1 VKLFARWRVSLVHST
16 LLSLLSVVSLVG
28 CHAAV
33 SESNAPETPP
43 ASAPSS
49 TESPVPETLPPT
61 QLDPDQELLN
71 QQLLAQGQILPVTAE
86 VEIDDQTLGLEV
98 AATPQQQAVGLMAR
112 ESLPDDRGMLFPFEP
127 ARPVNFWM
135 KNVLIPLDMVFIHE
149 GEVVAIASDV
159 PPCESNP
166 CPTYGP
172 GRQPVDYVLELRGGR
187 ATELGLQTG
196 DAIAFTWLEDTETTP
211 AASPES

>member
-1 VKLFARWRVSLVHST
+1 VKLFARWRVSLMHSV
-16 LLSLLSVVSLVG
+16 LLSWLSVVGLVG

-33 SESNAPETPP
+33 SESDAPDMPS

-49 TESPVPETLPPT
+49 AETPATETLPTP
-61 QLDPDQELLN
+61 QSDLDQELLN

-86 VEIDDQTLGLEV
+86 VEIADQTLGLEV
-98 AATPQQQAVGLMAR
+98 AETPQQQAVGLMAR

-135 KNVLIPLDMVFIHE
+135 KNVLIPLDMVFIHG
-149 GEVVAIASDV
+149 GEVVAISNDV
-159 PPCESNP
+159 PPCEGDP

-172 GRQPVDYVLELRGGR
+172 SRQPVDYVLELRGGR
-187 ATELGLQTG
+187 AAELDLETG
-196 DAIAFTWLEDTETTP
+196 DAIEFTFLEETETTAEESP
-211 AASPES
+211 AS